1 MRAGRISSPKL
12 GVSSGIF
19 FFLLLMDWQGSVA
32 SSLIGRI
39 LFLGPGFG
47 LGVVGWGGQRVSGIG
62 YFSFGPF
69 TLHESSH
76 F

>member
-1 MRAGRISSPKL
+1 
-12 GVSSGIF
+12 
-19 FFLLLMDWQGSVA
+19 MDWQGSVA